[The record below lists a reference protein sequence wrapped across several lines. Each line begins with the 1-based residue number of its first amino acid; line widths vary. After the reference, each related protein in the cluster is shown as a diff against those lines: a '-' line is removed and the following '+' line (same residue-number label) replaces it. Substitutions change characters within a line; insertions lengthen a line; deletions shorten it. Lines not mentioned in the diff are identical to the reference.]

1 MSRGDDIP
9 CADHTLAVNTRSR
22 TSEASEASEAS
33 KAFKAWLVALRP
45 VIWFGSL
52 VRQFN
57 SFTACLSGEVGEN
70 PTLTRNRKSA

>member
-22 TSEASEASEAS
+22 ASEAS